1 MKRQFRFNKR
11 SIDGLPPCPADARSK
26 EIEYADTDV
35 GGLRLQVNRIGRKSF
50 LFRYQISGR
59 KRAMKVG
66 GYPETTIEEAR
77 NQAIE
82 WKAMLAKGLDP
93 QETRDE
99 AKKSGMTYQTF
110 YDDYLW
116 PHILSTKRS
125 AKADASR
132 YRGHILPALAD
143 KELGKITTLEL
154 QRFHNENKSKVAVAT
169 SNRIFELVRHS
180 FTLAEQWALIPPG
193 SNPARGIKLWKENNK
208 RERYLTQ
215 EELVRFMKALAAER
229 SQTAADY
236 FRLLLA
242 TGCRAAEAAKLQW
255 SHISMERQ
263 QWHLPIGKS
272 GKGRV
277 IILNEVAMEILQ
289 RRPRIEGNPY
299 VFPGRIP
306 GQSIG
311 NTTRAWRRVLKRAGI
326 DWQNLRRN
334 DLRHTHASYL
344 VEVASLHEIA
354 GILGHA
360 NTSTTQRYA
369 HLNDQRLRQCSS
381 HVSSLM
387 RAAASGG

>member
-11 SIDGLPPCPADARSK
+11 SIEALPPCPPDARSK
-26 EIEYADTDV
+26 EIEYADTEV
-35 GGLRLQVNRIGRKSF
+35 SGLRLQVNKVGRKAF

-77 NQAIE
+77 TTAIA
-82 WKAMLAKGLDP
+82 WKAMVAKGEDP
-93 QETRDE
+93 QEARDD
-99 AKKSGMTYQTF
+99 AKRTGMTYRSF
-110 YDDYLW
+110 FDDYLW
-116 PHILSTKRS
+116 PHIQSTKRS

-132 YRGHILPALAD
+132 YRGHILPALGD

-154 QRFHNENKSKVAVAT
+154 QRFHNDNKSKVAVAT
-169 SNRIFELVRHS
+169 TNRIFELVRHS
-180 FTLAEQWALIPPG
+180 FTLAEQWGLLPLG
-193 SNPARGIKLWKENNK
+193 SNPSRGIKLWKENNK
-208 RERYLTQ
+208 RERYLSQ
-215 EELVRFMKALAAER
+215 EELIRFMKALQAER

-242 TGCRAAEAAKLQW
+242 TGARAAEAAKLQW
-255 SHISMERQ
+255 SHLSMERQ

-277 IILNEVAMEILQ
+277 IILNEVAMDILR
-289 RRPRIEGNPY
+289 RRPRLNGNPY
-299 VFPGRIP
+299 VFAGTKP

-311 NTTRAWRRVLKRAGI
+311 NTTRAWRRVLTRAGI
-326 DWQNLRRN
+326 DWRNLRRH

-360 NTSTTQRYA
+360 NTATTQRYA
-369 HLNDQRLRQCSS
+369 HLNDQRLRQCSD
-381 HVSSLM
+381 HVASMM
-387 RAAASGG
+387 RTAAESR